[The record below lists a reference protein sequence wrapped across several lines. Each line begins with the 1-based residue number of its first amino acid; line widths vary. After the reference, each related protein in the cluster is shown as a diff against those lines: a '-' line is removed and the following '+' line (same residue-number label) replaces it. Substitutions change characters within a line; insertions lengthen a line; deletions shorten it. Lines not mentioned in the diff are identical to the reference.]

1 MDMLKKFFP
10 LSFQPKA
17 DVAAL
22 VINILIQL
30 VVGVVIGWVISIVVL
45 IPIVGLIV
53 GLVGGLLDLYIL
65 AGIILSC
72 LDYFKILK

>member
-17 DVAAL
+17 DMATL

>member
-10 LSFQPKA
+10 LSFQPKP
-17 DVAAL
+17 DVASL

-30 VVGVVIGWVISIVVL
+30 VVGVVGGWIIGIVVL

-53 GLVGGLLDLYIL
+53 GLLGGLLELYIV

>member
-1 MDMLKKFFP
+1 MDMLKKIFP
-10 LSFQPKA
+10 LSFGSKP
-17 DVAAL
+17 DVASL
-22 VINILIQL
+22 IINILIQL